1 MLEKF
6 KNFRWGYILIG
17 LLAAAVGLCFLIWN
31 ETLKY
36 LAIAIGVVTAVFG
49 IVYFIINL
57 AAKGRGGKFAFR
69 TVIAVCCIVSG
80 IITAIFNTGAV
91 SVLVSLISLFLII
104 DGSFKLHTTAMSRRY
119 HLLLWWFILVPA
131 VLTITGAFF
140 TLRLSDCI
148 NADNADNMKTVSILI
163 GITMLID
170 ALGNLLS
177 AFYISKYEKNMAKE
191 VSEEVAEAKLESA
204 RKKAEKERLK
214 AERETAKEKKAR
226 QKLERA
232 RYANGSE
239 EKNNAEASITDKN
252 NSEDLPER

>member
-6 KNFRWGYILIG
+6 KSFRWGYILIS
-17 LLAAAVGLCFLIWN
+17 LLIAAVGLCFLIWN

-36 LAIAIGVVTAVFG
+36 LSIAIGVVTAVFG

-57 AAKGRGGKFAFR
+57 AAKDRGGKFALR
-69 TVIAVCCIVSG
+69 TVIAVCCIISG

-91 SVLVSLISLFLII
+91 PVLVSLISLLLII

-140 TLRLSDCI
+140 TLRLSDGI
-148 NADNADNMKTVSILI
+148 NADNIKTVSILI
-163 GITMLID
+163 GITMMID

-191 VSEEVAEAKLESA
+191 ISEEVAEAKLESA
-204 RKKAEKERLK
+204 RKKAEKKRLK
-214 AERETAKEKKAR
+214 AEREARKEEKAR
-226 QKLERA
+226 KKFKR
-232 RYANGSE
+232 
-239 EKNNAEASITDKN
+239 AEAASLTAGENDTREKLSLETK
-252 NSEDLPER
+252 SEDLSNNE